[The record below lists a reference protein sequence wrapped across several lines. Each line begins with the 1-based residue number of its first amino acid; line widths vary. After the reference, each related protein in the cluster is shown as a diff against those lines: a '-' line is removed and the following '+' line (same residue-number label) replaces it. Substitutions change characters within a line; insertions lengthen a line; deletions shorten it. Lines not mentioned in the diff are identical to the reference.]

1 MAILGGKK
9 VQLNSGSAATK
20 AEQLNSLAKQIA
32 SKIYE
37 VDGSITNLVKVGIEG
52 TAVATAATTYK
63 ANRDVISVFV
73 AQLANTA
80 VTMKTYADAV
90 SNINLKSEDA
100 ASSVSK

>member
-32 SKIYE
+32 EKIYE

-90 SNINLKSEDA
+90 SNINLQSEDA

>member
-20 AEQLNSLAKQIA
+20 AEQLNSIAKQIA

-90 SNINLKSEDA
+90 ADINLKSEDA

>member
-32 SKIYE
+32 EKIYE

-90 SNINLKSEDA
+90 ANINLKSEDA